1 MSYVCYQNICAG
13 KDLRRQDTAS
23 QSASDPES
31 KEGFVVGNCSPY
43 QALKNPDQLLGT
55 KALLA

>member
-1 MSYVCYQNICAG
+1 MSATKIYARVRTYGDKILPHKAQVIQ
-13 KDLRRQDTAS
+13 KVKKAS
-23 QSASDPES
+23 WWEIAAH
-31 KEGFVVGNCSPY
+31 Y